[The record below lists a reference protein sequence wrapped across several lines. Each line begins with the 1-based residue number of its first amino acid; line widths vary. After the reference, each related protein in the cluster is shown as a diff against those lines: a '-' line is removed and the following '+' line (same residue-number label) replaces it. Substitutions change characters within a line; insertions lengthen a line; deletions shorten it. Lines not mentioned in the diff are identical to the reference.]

1 LLFNNH
7 NDDEDATMLIK
18 DFKEMDN
25 AKSKIK
31 QKIEQEEI
39 NEGKTLEERVRS
51 NSGTLED
58 RLRSNSGIFQQT
70 LISKYMKK

>member
-1 LLFNNH
+1 MLFNNH
-7 NDDEDATMLIK
+7 DDDEDATMLIK

-25 AKSKIK
+25 AKSKNK

-39 NEGKTLEERVRS
+39 NEGRTLEE
-51 NSGTLED
+51 

>member
-7 NDDEDATMLIK
+7 DDDEDATMLIK

-25 AKSKIK
+25 AKSKNK

-39 NEGKTLEERVRS
+39 NEGRTLEE
-51 NSGTLED
+51 